1 MKISV
6 FLQGYKL
13 YRLNKIL
20 FFISSLE
27 NFIKYSFLCV
37 FLLLM
42 LCKFTNLYNQ
52 YSIIIDEVLLA
63 FIITFGIYEFIILP
77 FIYGR
82 LEKKKIIEVYERKYK

>member
-27 NFIKYSFLCV
+27 NFIKCSFLSV

>member
-27 NFIKYSFLCV
+27 NFIKYSFLCI

>member
-27 NFIKYSFLCV
+27 NFIKCSFICV

-52 YSIIIDEVLLA
+52 YSTLIDEILLA

-77 FIYGR
+77 IIYGR
-82 LEKKKIIEVYERKYK
+82 LEKKKIVEVYKRKYK

>member
-27 NFIKYSFLCV
+27 NFIKCSFLCV

>member
-1 MKISV
+1 MKINV

-27 NFIKYSFLCV
+27 NFIKCSFLSV

>member
-27 NFIKYSFLCV
+27 NFIKCSFLCV

-77 FIYGR
+77 IIYGR